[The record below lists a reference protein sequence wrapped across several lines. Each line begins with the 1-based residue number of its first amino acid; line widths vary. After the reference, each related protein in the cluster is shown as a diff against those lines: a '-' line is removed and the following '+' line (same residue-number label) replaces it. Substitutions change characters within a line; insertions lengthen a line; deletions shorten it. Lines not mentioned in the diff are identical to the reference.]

1 MLTIRELT
9 LTGIVI
15 RILVSILL
23 GGIIGLERG
32 MKNRPAG
39 LRTYMLVCMGS
50 CVVML
55 INQYTTQVFGTGDPV
70 RLGAQVISGIG
81 FLGAGTI
88 VVTSH
93 NQIKGLTTAAGLWAS
108 ACIGLAIGIGLYEVA
123 IVAGVGVFLVLTVLH
138 ECDYYMRSRTRMVDV
153 YIELE
158 QTVNLGKFIRN
169 IRDMGLEISNIQ
181 REHDTAYGDEVLPY
195 IRQAGEKYFLDLKE
209 INALVLGRAGVRHI
223 EISTDCTMCRPDR
236 FWSHRVTGGI
246 RGSQGALILCKSKEG
261 SE

>member
-9 LTGIVI
+9 LGSIAI
-15 RILVSILL
+15 RIVVSIVL

-39 LRTYMLVCMGS
+39 LRTYMLVCLGA

-55 INQYTTQVFGTGDPV
+55 INQYTVQVYGTGDPV

-108 ACIGLAIGIGLYEVA
+108 ACIGLAVGIGLYEVA
-123 IVAGVGVFLVLTVLH
+123 VIAGLAVFLVLTVLH

-153 YIELE
+153 YIELD
-158 QTVNLGKFIRN
+158 QSVSLGKFIRTLRE
-169 IRDMGLEISNIQ
+169 RDLEVSNIL
-181 REHDTAYGDEVLPY
+181 REHDTAYGEEVLSFTATVKGQKKTN
-195 IRQAGEKYFLDLKE
+195 QAELLRILKKQEGVKYLE
-209 INALVLGRAGVRHI
+209 IL
-223 EISTDCTMCRPDR
+223 
-236 FWSHRVTGGI
+236 
-246 RGSQGALILCKSKEG
+246 
-261 SE
+261 

>member
-9 LTGIVI
+9 LWGIVI
-15 RILVSILL
+15 RILVSVVL

-88 VVTSH
+88 IVTSH
-93 NQIKGLTTAAGLWAS
+93 NQIKGLTTAAGLWTS
-108 ACIGLAIGIGLYEVA
+108 ACIGLAIGIGQYEVA
-123 IVAGVGVFLVLTVLH
+123 IGAGLCVFLVLTVLH
-138 ECDYYMRSRTRMVDV
+138 EMDYFLHSRTRTLDA
-153 YIELE
+153 YIELDN
-158 QTVNLGKFIRN
+158 TITLGKFIRN
-169 IRDMGLEISNIQ
+169 IREQGLEISNIQ
-181 REHDTAYGDEVLPY
+181 REHDLAYDNPVISFTATIKGQRKTHQDEL
-195 IRQAGEKYFLDLKE
+195 IRLIRKMEGVKYL
-209 INALVLGRAGVRHI
+209 
-223 EISTDCTMCRPDR
+223 
-236 FWSHRVTGGI
+236 
-246 RGSQGALILCKSKEG
+246 EG
-261 SE
+261 L

>member
-9 LTGIVI
+9 LGGII
-15 RILVSILL
+15 LRILVSVVL

-39 LRTYMLVCMGS
+39 LRTYMLVCLGS

-123 IVAGVGVFLVLTVLH
+123 LIAGLCVFLVLTLLH
-138 ECDYYMRSRTRMVDV
+138 EMDYFMRSRTRTLDA
-153 YIELE
+153 YIELD
-158 QTVNLGKFIRN
+158 QTITLGKFIRN
-169 IRDMGLEISNIQ
+169 IREHGLEISNI
-181 REHDTAYGDEVLPY
+181 
-195 IRQAGEKYFLDLKE
+195 
-209 INALVLGRAGVRHI
+209 
-223 EISTDCTMCRPDR
+223 
-236 FWSHRVTGGI
+236 HRVQDVTYDSDVISFTATIKGQKKTHQDELLRLI
-246 RGSQGALILCKSKEG
+246 RKIEG
-261 SE
+261 VKYLEGL

>member
-9 LTGIVI
+9 LWGIVI
-15 RILVSILL
+15 RILVSVVL

-88 VVTSH
+88 IVTSH
-93 NQIKGLTTAAGLWAS
+93 NQIKGLTTAAGLWTS

-123 IVAGVGVFLVLTVLH
+123 IVAGLCVFLVLTVLH
-138 ECDYYMRSRTRMVDV
+138 EMDYFLHSRTRTLDA
-153 YIELE
+153 YIELDN
-158 QTVNLGKFIRN
+158 TITLGKFIRN
-169 IRDMGLEISNIQ
+169 IREQGLEISNIQ
-181 REHDTAYGDEVLPY
+181 REHDMAYDSPVISFTATIKGQRKTHQDEL
-195 IRQAGEKYFLDLKE
+195 IRLIRKMEGVKYL
-209 INALVLGRAGVRHI
+209 
-223 EISTDCTMCRPDR
+223 
-236 FWSHRVTGGI
+236 
-246 RGSQGALILCKSKEG
+246 EG
-261 SE
+261 L

>member
-9 LTGIVI
+9 LGSIAI
-15 RILVSILL
+15 RILVSIVL
-23 GGIIGLERG
+23 GGIIGVERG

-55 INQYTTQVFGTGDPV
+55 INQYTSQAFGTGDPV

-81 FLGAGTI
+81 FLGVVTI

-123 IVAGVGVFLVLTVLH
+123 IIGGIGIFLVLTVLH
-138 ECDYYMRSRTRMVDV
+138 EMDYFMRSRTRMVDA
-153 YIELE
+153 YIELD
-158 QTVNLGKFIRN
+158 QSVNLGKFIRS
-169 IRDMGLEISNIQ
+169 IREQDLEISNIQ
-181 REHDTAYGDEVLPY
+181 REHDTAYGDEVLSFTAT
-195 IRQAGEKYFLDLKE
+195 IKGQKRTHQAELVRLLRKQEGVKYLE
-209 INALVLGRAGVRHI
+209 VL
-223 EISTDCTMCRPDR
+223 
-236 FWSHRVTGGI
+236 
-246 RGSQGALILCKSKEG
+246 
-261 SE
+261 

>member
-9 LTGIVI
+9 LWGIVI
-15 RILVSILL
+15 RILVSVVL

-88 VVTSH
+88 IVTSH
-93 NQIKGLTTAAGLWAS
+93 NQIKGLTTAAGLWTS

-123 IVAGVGVFLVLTVLH
+123 IVAGLCVFLVLTVLH
-138 ECDYYMRSRTRMVDV
+138 EMDYFLHSRTRTLDA
-153 YIELE
+153 YIELDN
-158 QTVNLGKFIRN
+158 TITLGKFIRN
-169 IRDMGLEISNIQ
+169 IREQGLEISNIQ
-181 REHDTAYGDEVLPY
+181 REHDLAYDNPVISFTATIKGQRKTHQDEL
-195 IRQAGEKYFLDLKE
+195 IRLIRKMEGVKYL
-209 INALVLGRAGVRHI
+209 
-223 EISTDCTMCRPDR
+223 
-236 FWSHRVTGGI
+236 
-246 RGSQGALILCKSKEG
+246 EG
-261 SE
+261 L

>member
-9 LTGIVI
+9 LWGIVI
-15 RILVSILL
+15 RILVSVVL

-88 VVTSH
+88 IVTSH
-93 NQIKGLTTAAGLWAS
+93 NQIKGLTTAAGLWTS

-123 IVAGVGVFLVLTVLH
+123 LISGLCVFLVLTVLH
-138 ECDYYMRSRTRMVDV
+138 EMDYFLHSRTRTLDA
-153 YIELE
+153 YIELDN
-158 QTVNLGKFIRN
+158 TITLGKFIRN
-169 IRDMGLEISNIQ
+169 IREQGLEISNIQ
-181 REHDTAYGDEVLPY
+181 REHDLAYDNPVISFTATIKGQRKTHQDEL
-195 IRQAGEKYFLDLKE
+195 IRLIRKMEGVKYL
-209 INALVLGRAGVRHI
+209 
-223 EISTDCTMCRPDR
+223 
-236 FWSHRVTGGI
+236 
-246 RGSQGALILCKSKEG
+246 EG
-261 SE
+261 L

>member
-9 LTGIVI
+9 LGSIAI
-15 RILVSILL
+15 RIVVAIIL

-39 LRTYMLVCMGS
+39 LRTYMLVCLGA

-55 INQYTTQVFGTGDPV
+55 INQYTSQAFGTGDPV

-123 IVAGVGVFLVLTVLH
+123 LIAGLAVFLVLTVLH
-138 ECDYYMRSRTRMVDV
+138 ECDYYVRSRTRMVDI
-153 YIELE
+153 YIELD
-158 QTVNLGKFIRN
+158 QSVSLGKFIRN
-169 IRDMGLEISNIQ
+169 LRERELEVSNIM
-181 REHDTAYGDEVLPY
+181 REHDTAYSDEVLSFT
-195 IRQAGEKYFLDLKE
+195 ITVKGQKKTHQEELVRILKKQEGVKYLE
-209 INALVLGRAGVRHI
+209 VL
-223 EISTDCTMCRPDR
+223 
-236 FWSHRVTGGI
+236 
-246 RGSQGALILCKSKEG
+246 
-261 SE
+261 

>member
-9 LTGIVI
+9 LAGIFI
-15 RILVSILL
+15 RILASVVL

-39 LRTYMLVCMGS
+39 LRTYMLVCLGS

-123 IVAGVGVFLVLTVLH
+123 FIAGLCVFLVLTVLH
-138 ECDYYMRSRTRMVDV
+138 EMDYFMRSRTRMVDA
-153 YIELE
+153 YIELD
-158 QTVNLGKFIRN
+158 QTVTLGKFIRN
-169 IRDMGLEISNIQ
+169 IREQGLEISNIQ
-181 REHDTAYGDEVLPY
+181 REHDTAYGDEVLSFTAT
-195 IRQAGEKYFLDLKE
+195 IKGQKKTHQADLVRFLRKQEGVKYLE
-209 INALVLGRAGVRHI
+209 VL
-223 EISTDCTMCRPDR
+223 
-236 FWSHRVTGGI
+236 
-246 RGSQGALILCKSKEG
+246 
-261 SE
+261 